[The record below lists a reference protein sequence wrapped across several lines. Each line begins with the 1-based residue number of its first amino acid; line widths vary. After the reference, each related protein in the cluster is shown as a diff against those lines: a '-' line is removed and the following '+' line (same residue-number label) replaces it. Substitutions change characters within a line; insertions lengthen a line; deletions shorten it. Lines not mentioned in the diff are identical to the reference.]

1 MNDESAIVPDLQF
14 SVLCDDVTKDD
25 HGKFS
30 FVGLFETVSS
40 AVFPCTHPKMFV
52 VNRWLNGYG
61 AFRQRTRLVAP
72 DNDTILAEDAETA
85 FTLKTIEAKHTVVA
99 RFNNIMFQAQGKY
112 WIEIRLNG
120 NPVLRYPFYLM
131 KKP

>member
-1 MNDESAIVPDLQF
+1 MPEQSTILPDLQF

-25 HGKFS
+25 HGKLS
-30 FVGLFETVSS
+30 FVGLFETISS
-40 AVFPCTHPKMFV
+40 ATFPCTHPKMFV
-52 VNRWLNGYG
+52 VNRWINGYG

-72 DNDTILAEDAETA
+72 DNDTILAEDEETE
-85 FTLKTIEAKHTVVA
+85 FSLKATDAKHTVIA

-120 NPVLRYPFYLM
+120 NPALRYPMYLM
-131 KKP
+131 KK